1 MRLAIGVTATV
12 ESPEQLQAVEAK
24 IMRNA
29 ATGIQIRMRSCDYND
44 DAAFSFN
51 LGLGLVPEHL
61 ATISSDVRK
70 AL

>member
-1 MRLAIGVTATV
+1 
-12 ESPEQLQAVEAK
+12 
-24 IMRNA
+24 MRNA